1 MHRWLRLV
9 FSLIAL
15 YVAASSLS
23 ARAHPFKLD
32 AVINT
37 FVTIERGEAH
47 FVVRAPLYLFQSARF
62 PVNNNEID
70 IPQSGPAMER
80 ALGAIQ
86 KDIVIFVDGRKLI
99 ASSAT
104 GRLSSP
110 SDRSFQSY
118 DKALR
123 HVSEPVLSEMRIY
136 VDEGYV
142 DAHITY
148 PLQVPNP
155 EMSIRTTAGPQFGD
169 ELKLIVRYTLLDG
182 ESRALIMTASSG
194 TVVLNPTW
202 WRAAGGF
209 VGLGMDHILTGIDHL
224 LFLFCLVIPVR
235 RVLGLLS
242 VITAFTIAHS
252 ITLFASAFHL
262 VPQGAWFPP
271 FVEMAIA
278 VTIVY
283 TALENI
289 VGAKLRHRWLLAG
302 GFGLVHGFGFSNALG
317 ESLQF
322 AGSHLLLS
330 LFSFNVGIELGQ
342 LGVLA
347 LMLPA
352 LVLFRRLV
360 PVRPGIIILSSIAAL
375 IGSYWIVERW
385 QVLNQALQ
393 WPRLDPDAIGSA
405 ARWGAMVLIVFA
417 AGWILFKWTAHKSQ
431 PGESSRK
438 RQA

>member
-1 MHRWLRLV
+1 
-9 FSLIAL
+9 
-15 YVAASSLS
+15 
-23 ARAHPFKLD
+23 
-32 AVINT
+32 
-37 FVTIERGEAH
+37 
-47 FVVRAPLYLFQSARF
+47 
-62 PVNNNEID
+62 
-70 IPQSGPAMER
+70 MER

-209 VGLGMDHILTGIDHL
+209 VGLGI
-224 LFLFCLVIPVR
+224 
-235 RVLGLLS
+235 
-242 VITAFTIAHS
+242 
-252 ITLFASAFHL
+252 
-262 VPQGAWFPP
+262 
-271 FVEMAIA
+271 
-278 VTIVY
+278 
-283 TALENI
+283 
-289 VGAKLRHRWLLAG
+289 
-302 GFGLVHGFGFSNALG
+302 
-317 ESLQF
+317 
-322 AGSHLLLS
+322 
-330 LFSFNVGIELGQ
+330 
-342 LGVLA
+342 
-347 LMLPA
+347 
-352 LVLFRRLV
+352 
-360 PVRPGIIILSSIAAL
+360 
-375 IGSYWIVERW
+375 
-385 QVLNQALQ
+385 
-393 WPRLDPDAIGSA
+393 
-405 ARWGAMVLIVFA
+405 
-417 AGWILFKWTAHKSQ
+417 Q
-431 PGESSRK
+431 PIS
-438 RQA
+438 